1 LQGEVALLKRE
12 PVGLHGREDAP
23 EEQQPQQDEDGERRE
38 RPDKA
43 ACAGWDG
50 HERKRECDEYTDGV
64 SPKARTW
71 IVAGILVLISIVVGR
86 EVFLRLIA
94 PAAPLNFDEA
104 AHSLP
109 GYYILRD
116 ILKLDL
122 RALWGDFHIQTLW
135 PPGFSLLQA
144 PFLAVLGRSDESA
157 RLFAYIML
165 ALAALMACAVAY
177 EISPQLAPLAGLTS
191 GLIALSA
198 PGWLYVG
205 TWAMQETPVAFV
217 VFVAFWLFLKALKTQ
232 RALWFFLTGCA
243 LYFLFL
249 TKFNYAAFAIAAVGI
264 VDLGERLR
272 QVRSKKLKVRSG
284 ETLTSHFLLLTFVA
298 LYAPLVLGVLFW
310 FFGGTD
316 IVPTE
321 VKWRDFRFFV
331 TNEDSG
337 YPFWSPENLLFY
349 VRTMLDWLMP
359 SPLLAVAALL
369 GAGWAVARIRHP
381 GVTLLALFFTLG
393 FTLATLHQLK
403 ADRYITPLF
412 PSLWLLTGLGFA
424 DLVNVL
430 TQDAKRKTLLRLAS
444 CVGLFAITAWSW
456 LTWMPRQQPVWAGN
470 LADDTRAAS
479 HQIVA
484 WQQADRPVLIIG
496 TFGELSP
503 PLFEWRLRPLPAFAN
518 TPHPIQ
524 YDAPP
529 VEGPSDIARVRR
541 WLEENPGA
549 QVTLIRVDEGSP
561 LYQARDMQNK
571 NLWRQDIVRAFDQVT
586 GYRLVDQREYT
597 QSGLT
602 ISYWLPQ

>member
-1 LQGEVALLKRE
+1 
-12 PVGLHGREDAP
+12 
-23 EEQQPQQDEDGERRE
+23 
-38 RPDKA
+38 
-43 ACAGWDG
+43 
-50 HERKRECDEYTDGV
+50 V

-71 IVAGILVLISIVVGR
+71 IVAGILVLLSFVIGR
-86 EVFLRLIA
+86 DVFVRLIA
-94 PAAPLNFDEA
+94 PAPPLNFDEA

-122 RALWGDFHIQTLW
+122 RGLWGDFHIQTLW

-144 PFLAVLGRSDESA
+144 PFLGVLGRSDESA

-165 ALAALMACAVAY
+165 VLAMLMACAIAY
-177 EISPQLAPLAGLTS
+177 EISPKLAPLAALTS

-198 PGWLYVG
+198 PGWLYVS

-217 VFVAFWLFLKALKTQ
+217 LFVAFWLFLRALKTR

-249 TKFNYAAFAIAAVGI
+249 TKYNYAAFAIVSVGI
-264 VDLGERLR
+264 VDLGQRIRELR
-272 QVRSKKLKVRSG
+272 MQNAELRKSG
-284 ETLTSHFLLLTFVA
+284 VPGPPFSILNSQFSILA
-298 LYAPLVLGVLFW
+298 LYLPLLVGLLFW

-316 IVPTE
+316 IVATE

-337 YPFWSPENLLFY
+337 YPFWSAENLLFY
-349 VRTMLDWLMP
+349 VRTMFIWLMP
-359 SPLLAVAALL
+359 SPLLAVASLL
-369 GAGWAVARIRHP
+369 GAVWAVARIRHP
-381 GVTLLALFFTLG
+381 GVTLLAIFFVFG
-393 FTLATLHQLK
+393 FTLATAHQLK

-412 PSLWLLTGLGFA
+412 PSLWLLTGLGAA
-424 DLVNVL
+424 DFVRAVTQNAERRTQNVL
-430 TQDAKRKTLLRLAS
+430 RFAFCAVCFIVAS
-444 CVGLFAITAWSW
+444 WSW
-456 LTWMPRQQPVWAGN
+456 LTWMPKQQPVWAGDA
-470 LADDTRAAS
+470 ADGMRAAS

-484 WQQADRPVLIIG
+484 WQDSDRPVLIIG

-503 PLFEWRLRPLPAFAN
+503 PLFEWRLRPLPKFAN

-529 VEGPSDIARVRR
+529 VDGPDDMARVQR

-549 QVTLIRVDEGSP
+549 QVTLIRVDESSP
-561 LYQARDMQNK
+561 LYQTNDMKNK
-571 NLWRQDIVRAFDQVT
+571 NAWRQEIVRAFDAVT
-586 GYRLVDQREYT
+586 GYQMMDELNYP
-597 QSGLT
+597 QSGLK
-602 ISYWLPQ
+602 ISYWLPHL

>member
-1 LQGEVALLKRE
+1 MSILI
-12 PVGLHGREDAP
+12 
-23 EEQQPQQDEDGERRE
+23 
-38 RPDKA
+38 
-43 ACAGWDG
+43 
-50 HERKRECDEYTDGV
+50 GV

-71 IVAGILVLISIVVGR
+71 LVAGALALISIIIGR

-94 PAAPLNFDEA
+94 PAPPLNFDEA

-116 ILKLDL
+116 ILALDL

-144 PFLAVLGRSDESA
+144 PFLGILGRSDESA

-165 ALAALMACAVAY
+165 VATTLMACAIAY
-177 EISPQLAPLAGLTS
+177 SIRPELAPLAGLVS

-198 PGWLYVG
+198 PGWLFASS
-205 TWAMQETPVAFV
+205 WAMQETPVAFV
-217 VFVAFWLFLKALKTQ
+217 VLVAFWCFLQALRT
-232 RALWFFLTGCA
+232 RRTLWFFLTGCA
-243 LYFLFL
+243 LYFAFL

-272 QVRSKKLKVRSG
+272 LLRTRRSAGAPDRPVS
-284 ETLTSHFLLLTFVA
+284 TSPSTIFA
-298 LYAPLVLGVLFW
+298 LYAPLVAGVLFW

-337 YPFWSPENLLFY
+337 YPFWSSENLLFY
-349 VRTMLDWLMP
+349 VRTTLYWLMP
-359 SPLLAVAALL
+359 SPLLAGAALV
-369 GAGWAVARIRHP
+369 GAAWAVARIRHP
-381 GVTLLALFFTLG
+381 GVMLLAVFFALG
-393 FTLATLHQLK
+393 FTLATLHPLK

-424 DLVNVL
+424 ELVKAIR
-430 TQDAKRKTLLRLAS
+430 DWRLAIVHHDLHS
-444 CVGLFAITAWSW
+444 PLPTPQSQISNLPFFVSILALFAVASWSW
-456 LTWMPRQQPVWAGN
+456 LTWLPRLQPVWAGH
-470 LADDTRAAS
+470 LADDLRAAA
-479 HQIVA
+479 HQIVQ

-529 VEGPSDIARVRR
+529 VEGPNDIARVQR
-541 WLEENPGA
+541 WLDENPGA
-549 QVTLIRVDEGSP
+549 QVTLIRVDESSP
-561 LYQARDMQNK
+561 LYQTDDMRNK
-571 NLWRQDIVRAFDQVT
+571 NAWRQRIVRAFAAVRSH
-586 GYRLVDQREYT
+586 RLVDEVAYPN
-597 QSGLT
+597 SGLT
-602 ISYWLPQ
+602 ISYYLPG

>member
-1 LQGEVALLKRE
+1 M
-12 PVGLHGREDAP
+12 
-23 EEQQPQQDEDGERRE
+23 
-38 RPDKA
+38 RPLSILA
-43 ACAGWDG
+43 A
-50 HERKRECDEYTDGV
+50 V

-71 IVAGILVLISIVVGR
+71 LVVGILAAISVVIGR
-86 EVFLRLIA
+86 EVFVRLIA
-94 PAAPLNFDEA
+94 PAPPLNFDEA

-109 GYYILRD
+109 GYYVLRD
-116 ILKLDL
+116 IVNGDL

-144 PFLAVLGRSDESA
+144 PFLAMLGRSDESA
-157 RLFAYIML
+157 RLFATIML
-165 ALAALMACAVAY
+165 VLAALMGCAICY
-177 EISPQLAPLAGLTS
+177 QISPRLAPLAGWTG

-217 VFVAFWLFLKALKTQ
+217 VFVAFWCFLNALRTQ
-232 RALWFFLTGCA
+232 RVAWFALTGLA

-249 TKFNYAAFAIAAVGI
+249 TKFNYAAFAMAAVGI

-272 QVRSKKLKVRSG
+272 RAMSDDRRLTNDETRSS
-284 ETLTSHFLLLTFVA
+284 FVQRLALPSLIA
-298 LYAPLVLGVLFW
+298 LYLPLALGLTFW

-331 TNEDSG
+331 TNEDTG
-337 YPFWSPENLLFY
+337 YPMWSEQNLLFY
-349 VRTMLDWLMP
+349 ARAMLNWLMP

-369 GAGWAVARIRHP
+369 GAAWAAARIRHP
-381 GVTLLALFFTLG
+381 GVTLLAIFFALG

-403 ADRYITPLF
+403 SERYITPLF
-412 PSLWLLTGLGFA
+412 PALWVLTGLGFA
-424 DLVNVL
+424 DFVAWLAGRIERATGGERQPWSFVIRHSSSIAAASVL
-430 TQDAKRKTLLRLAS
+430 AVA
-444 CVGLFAITAWSW
+444 VWSW
-456 LTWMPRQQPVWAGN
+456 MVVLPRVQPVWAGD
-470 LADDTRAAS
+470 LADDARAAS
-479 HQIVA
+479 HQIVG

-529 VEGPSDIARVRR
+529 VDGPSDIARVQR

-549 QVTLIRVDEGSP
+549 QVTLIRVDESSP
-561 LYQARDMQNK
+561 LYQTSDMRNK
-571 NLWRQDIVRAFDQVT
+571 NAWRQDIVRAWDQVS
-586 GYRLVDQREYT
+586 GYRLVDQREYGR
-597 QSGLT
+597 SGLT
-602 ISYWLPQ
+602 ISFWLPDLLTSHLR

>member
-1 LQGEVALLKRE
+1 MRGC
-12 PVGLHGREDAP
+12 D
-23 EEQQPQQDEDGERRE
+23 
-38 RPDKA
+38 
-43 ACAGWDG
+43 
-50 HERKRECDEYTDGV
+50 HESTTWVSILIGV

-71 IVAGILVLISIVVGR
+71 LVAGVLALISVVIGR

-94 PAAPLNFDEA
+94 PAPPLNFDEA

-116 ILKLDL
+116 ILALDL

-144 PFLAVLGRSDESA
+144 PFLGILGRSDESA

-165 ALAALMACAVAY
+165 AATALMACAIAY
-177 EISPQLAPLAGLTS
+177 QISPELAPLAGLAS

-198 PGWLYVG
+198 PGWLFVG
-205 TWAMQETPVAFV
+205 SWAMQETPVAFV
-217 VFVAFWLFLKALKTQ
+217 VFVAFWCFLQALKT
-232 RALWFFLTGCA
+232 RRTIWFFLTGCA
-243 LYFLFL
+243 LYFAFL

-272 QVRSKKLKVRSG
+272 LIRTKRDAGTQDRLVS
-284 ETLTSHFLLLTFVA
+284 TSQFFA
-298 LYAPLVLGVLFW
+298 LYAPLVAGVLFW

-337 YPFWSPENLLFY
+337 YPFWSAENLMFY
-349 VRTMLDWLMP
+349 VRTTFDWLMP
-359 SPLLAVAALL
+359 APASAGAALL
-369 GAGWAVARIRHP
+369 GAAWAVARVRHP
-381 GVTLLALFFTLG
+381 GVTLLAVFFALG
-393 FTLATLHQLK
+393 FVLATVHQLK

-412 PSLWLLTGLGFA
+412 PSLWLLTGLGAADFA
-424 DLVNVL
+424 GEL
-430 TQDAKRKTLLRLAS
+430 TNRFSRRAPGAEATRRPLGSWMLAFGS
-444 CVGLFAITAWSW
+444 FGLAILSW
-456 LTWMPRQQPVWAGN
+456 LTWLPRLQPVWAGH
-470 LADDTRAAS
+470 LADDLRAAS
-479 HQIVA
+479 HQIVR

-503 PLFEWRLRPLPAFAN
+503 PLFEWRLRPLPAFVN

-529 VEGPSDIARVRR
+529 VEGPNDIARVQR
-541 WLEENPGA
+541 WLDENPGA
-549 QVTLIRVDEGSP
+549 QVTLIRVDESSP
-561 LYQARDMQNK
+561 LYQTEDMRNK
-571 NLWRQDIVRAFDQVT
+571 NAWRQRIVRAFGEVR
-586 GYRLVDQREYT
+586 GYRLVDEVAYPN
-597 QSGLT
+597 SGLT
-602 ISYWLPQ
+602 ISYYLPG

>member
-1 LQGEVALLKRE
+1 
-12 PVGLHGREDAP
+12 
-23 EEQQPQQDEDGERRE
+23 
-38 RPDKA
+38 
-43 ACAGWDG
+43 
-50 HERKRECDEYTDGV
+50 V

-71 IVAGILVLISIVVGR
+71 IVAGVLVLISLVVGR

-116 ILKLDL
+116 IVALDL

-165 ALAALMACAVAY
+165 ALAALMACAIAY

-217 VFVAFWLFLKALKTQ
+217 VFVAFWLFLRALKTQ

-249 TKFNYAAFAIAAVGI
+249 TKFNYAAFAIAAIGI
-264 VDLGERLR
+264 VDLGERVR
-272 QVRSKKLKVRSG
+272 QVRSG
-284 ETLTSHFLLLTFVA
+284 ETLTSHFLLLTFTA
-298 LYAPLVLGVLFW
+298 LYAPLILGVLFW

-337 YPFWSPENLLFY
+337 YPFWSLENLLFY
-349 VRTMLDWLMP
+349 VRTMFTWLMP
-359 SPLLAVAALL
+359 SPLLAIAALL

-381 GVTLLALFFTLG
+381 GVTLLTIFFTLG

-424 DLVNVL
+424 DFV
-430 TQDAKRKTLLRLAS
+430 RRLADWLGRRTTDDGRLIVHRLS
-444 CVGLFAITAWSW
+444 SVVAVGVVLLVTAWSW

-470 LADDTRAAS
+470 LADDARAAS
-479 HQIVA
+479 HQIVQ

-524 YDAPP
+524 YDVPP
-529 VEGPSDIARVRR
+529 VEGPNDIARVQR

-549 QVTLIRVDEGSP
+549 QVTLIRVDESSP
-561 LYQARDMQNK
+561 LYQTNDMRNK
-571 NLWRQDIVRAFDQVT
+571 NAWRQDIVRRFGEVQ
-586 GYRLVDQREYT
+586 GYQLIDLMDYP
-597 QSGLT
+597 QSGLQ
-602 ISYWLPQ
+602 ISYYLPRR